1 MSEVSQAMSVPVPKA
16 PRPNATSVPFWRQ
29 LRWNLIFYF
38 VLLATLPVLS
48 VTYVILLRTSA
59 QATNQVYD
67 QLDSVAELK
76 NDQILHWLSEGKLI
90 LSALVSGPN
99 QDRFTAFITAK
110 TPTPQE
116 QAELS
121 NVLIEA
127 VSARYFSR
135 LFVYDTRGRVLA
147 SSDQA
152 DIGKMVD
159 DQPYFEVS
167 VYADYTQPP
176 VADPTTGQMVMYMTR
191 PLRIG
196 KSNAVGVL
204 AGQLDT
210 GTLAEIMTERTG
222 LGESGETYLVGLE
235 NNHLWTPSRFAGY
248 EMMRVYHSQGI
259 DRALG
264 GTRGRSAYY
273 NYRTPAVP
281 VFGSYRFVPEMRAGL
296 LAEVEQSQA
305 VGPFRQAQLLG
316 IVTAVVAT
324 LIAIVT
330 GLLVAQQISRPVTAL
345 TETASRI
352 AGGDL
357 SIRPTVKSRSEI
369 GTLASAFNAMTD
381 QLQTMI
387 GTLEQRVAERTAA
400 LARRTGYL
408 EATTAVSKEVTSE
421 LDMQVLLTKVVNEIS
436 ERFGIYH
443 TGIFLL
449 DATGTWAELQAA
461 SSAGGQRMLARGHRL
476 QVGQQ
481 GMVGYVS
488 NTGQARIALDV
499 GADATFFDNPDLAET
514 RSEMALPLR
523 ARGEIIGVLDVQ
535 STEPQAFAQEDTSV
549 LQTLADQVAMAIS
562 NARLFQQVQVGLE
575 AERRA
580 YGELS
585 RQAWQ
590 QLLEARPVVGYRS
603 QQGVVAMIDNQALE
617 QADDNPLPTVSVP
630 IKVRDQVIGVI
641 DARKPKGAWTA
652 EQAAVVETLADQL
665 GTALESA
672 RLYQDTQRRAAQE
685 RLIGEITSRIRES
698 LDIETVLKTTAS
710 EIRQSLD
717 LDNLVIRLTTPK
729 TDGASKPARERT

>member
-1 MSEVSQAMSVPVPKA
+1 MSEARQAVSTPVPKTL
-16 PRPNATSVPFWRQ
+16 RPNATSVPFWRQ

-48 VTYVILLRTSA
+48 VTYVILSRTGA

-76 NDQILHWLSEGKLI
+76 QDQISRWLNEGKLVMDTF
-90 LSALVSGPN
+90 LSDLN
-99 QDRFTAFITAK
+99 QNRLAAFAESK
-110 TPTPQE
+110 PLDARE
-116 QAELS
+116 QADVNELL
-121 NVLIEA
+121 VEA
-127 VSARYFSR
+127 TSSRYFTKM
-135 LFVYDTRGRVLA
+135 FIYDTGGRVIA
-147 SSDQA
+147 SSDPT
-152 DIGKMVD
+152 DIGKDVAN
-159 DQPYFEVS
+159 QLYFEVS
-167 VYADYTQPP
+167 LYANYIQPP
-176 VADPTTGQMVMYMTR
+176 LAEPATGQMVMYMTR

-196 KSNAVGVL
+196 KSDAKGVL
-204 AGQLDT
+204 AGQFGID
-210 GTLAEIMTERTG
+210 TLAEIMTKRTG
-222 LGESGETYLVGLE
+222 LGESGETYLVSLE
-235 NNHLWTPSRFAGY
+235 NNYLWTPSRFPGY
-248 EMMRVYHSQGI
+248 EMTRAYHSQGI
-259 DRALG
+259 DSALG
-264 GTRGRSAYY
+264 GIRGRSAYD
-273 NYRTPAVP
+273 NYRTPPVP

-305 VGPFRQAQLLG
+305 VSPYRQAQLLG
-316 IVTAVVAT
+316 IATAVVAT

-330 GLLVAQQISRPVTAL
+330 GFLVAQQISRPVTAL
-345 TETASRI
+345 TGTASCI

-357 SIRPTVKSRSEI
+357 SIRSTIKSRSEI

-381 QLQTMI
+381 QLQEMI

-408 EATTAVSKEVTSE
+408 EATAAVSKDVTSE
-421 LDMQVLLTKVVNEIS
+421 LDMRVLLTKVVNEIS
-436 ERFGIYH
+436 QRFGIYH

-476 QVGQQ
+476 QVGHQ

-488 NTGQARIALDV
+488 STGQARIALDV
-499 GADATFFDNPDLAET
+499 GADATYFDNPDLAET

-535 STEPQAFAQEDTSV
+535 STEPQAFVQEDTAV

-562 NARLFQQVQVGLE
+562 NARLFQQAQASLE
-575 AERRA
+575 AEHRA

-590 QLLEARPVVGYRS
+590 QLLKARPVVGYRS
-603 QQGVVAMIDNQALE
+603 QKGIVAMIDNQTLE
-617 QADDNPLPTVSVP
+617 QDDDNQLPTVSVP
-630 IKVRDQVIGVI
+630 IKVHDRVIGVI
-641 DARKPKGAWTA
+641 DARKAGGAWTA
-652 EQAAVVETLADQL
+652 EQAAVVETLAEQL
-665 GTALESA
+665 GVALESA

-685 RLIGEITSRIRES
+685 RLIGEVTSRMRES

-710 EIRQSLD
+710 EVRQALD
-717 LDNLVIRLTTPK
+717 LDNLVIRLATPE
-729 TDGASKPARERT
+729 TDSAKPARERM

>member
-1 MSEVSQAMSVPVPKA
+1 MSEAKQAMSAPVPKA
-16 PRPNATSVPFWRQ
+16 LRPNATPVPFWRQ
-29 LRWNLIFYF
+29 LRWNLIFFF

-48 VTYVILLRTSA
+48 VTYVILLRTST

-76 NDQILHWLSEGKLI
+76 QDQISRWLNEGKLVMDTF
-90 LSALVSGPN
+90 LSDLNQNRLAVFAASKPLDSREQTDVNTLLV
-99 QDRFTAFITAK
+99 A
-110 TPTPQE
+110 
-116 QAELS
+116 
-121 NVLIEA
+121 A
-127 VSARYFSR
+127 VNSRYF
-135 LFVYDTRGRVLA
+135 TRMFIYNTGGRVIA
-147 SSDQA
+147 SSDPT
-152 DIGKMVD
+152 DIGKDVT
-159 DQPYFEVS
+159 DQLYFEVS
-167 VYADYTQPP
+167 LYANFIQPP
-176 VADPTTGQMVMYMTR
+176 LAEPATGRMVMYMTR

-196 KSNAVGVL
+196 KSDATGVL
-204 AGQLDT
+204 AGQFDIDA
-210 GTLAEIMTERTG
+210 LAEIMTKRTG
-222 LGESGETYLVGLE
+222 LGESGETYLVSLE
-235 NNHLWTPSRFAGY
+235 NNYMWTPSRFPGY
-248 EMMRVYHSQGI
+248 EMTHAYHSQGI

-264 GTRGRSAYY
+264 GVRGRSAYD

-281 VFGSYRFVPEMRAGL
+281 VFGSYRFVSEMRAGL

-305 VGPFRQAQLLG
+305 VGPYRQAQLLG

-324 LIAIVT
+324 LLAILT
-330 GLLVAQQISRPVTAL
+330 GFFVAQQISRPVTAL

-352 AGGDL
+352 TGGDL
-357 SIRPTVKSRSEI
+357 SIRSTVKSRNEI

-381 QLQTMI
+381 QLQEMI

-408 EATTAVSKEVTSE
+408 EATAAVSKDVTSE
-421 LDMQVLLTKVVNEIS
+421 LDVRVLLTKVVTEIS

-461 SSAGGQRMLARGHRL
+461 SSAGGQKMLARGHRL

-488 NTGQARIALDV
+488 RTGQARIALDV
-499 GADATFFDNPDLAET
+499 GADATYFDNPDLAET

-523 ARGEIIGVLDVQ
+523 ARGETMGVLDVQ
-535 STEPQAFAQEDTSV
+535 STQPQAFVQEDIAA
-549 LQTLADQVAMAIS
+549 LQALADQVAMAIS
-562 NARLFQQVQVGLE
+562 NARLFQQAQESLE
-575 AERRA
+575 AEHRA
-580 YGELS
+580 YGEVG

-590 QLLEARPVVGYRS
+590 QLIKARSGVGYRS

-617 QADDNPLPTVSVP
+617 QTDDNQLPTVSVP

-641 DARKPKGAWTA
+641 DARKPEGAWTA

-672 RLYQDTQRRAAQE
+672 RLYQDTRRRAAQE
-685 RLIGEITSRIRES
+685 QLIGEVTARIRGS
-698 LDIETVLKTTAS
+698 LDVETVLKTTAS
-710 EIRQSLD
+710 EMRQALD
-717 LDNLVIRLTTPK
+717 LDNLVIRLATPE